1 MSLPVTLNTSECF
14 DDVIALRG
22 ACTAITP
29 TSGLYLDQFGVNL
42 NEINQYIG
50 SEYAKGEDLYEDKKA
65 FSIDLIANIILT
77 ALHPK
82 LKGAS
87 LIDSHRIG
95 YFNDSLVSVSGDA
108 TYNSGGIN
116 IRINNTGSYV
126 QMMIAEISVHLNY
139 TGEVNLYLADLRQNK
154 ILQSFQIQSVAG
166 EYGTIYP
173 QYKIES
179 PRQITDLFLFRDTNS
194 KPSYRTNVN
203 DTDCVS
209 CYPTNRNGMVSAT
222 AAMMNGG
229 VPIIRGN
236 MQGANNTAGI
246 SVVYSLSCNHRS
258 WLCSF
263 SNLLAVPL
271 GYKIAAEIVDYGM
284 NNSTQRINT
293 AKIVDRDVMDK
304 RKAEYEFKFRES
316 LDNVLKNIRYTD
328 NVCFECNK
336 SVANIIALP

>member
-22 ACTAITP
+22 ACTTVTP

-42 NEINQYIG
+42 NELNQYIG
-50 SEYAKGEDLYEDKKA
+50 SEYAKGEDLYEDKKQFA
-65 FSIDLIANIILT
+65 VDLIANIILT

-87 LIDSHRIG
+87 LIDGHRIG
-95 YFNDSLVSVSGDA
+95 FFNDSLDSVSGDA

-116 IRINNTGSYV
+116 IRINNTTSYV
-126 QMMIAEISVHLNY
+126 QMMISEITVHLNY

-179 PRQITDLFLFRDTNS
+179 PRQITDLFLFRDTNG

-203 DTDCVS
+203 DTNCVS

-229 VPIIRGN
+229 VPIIRSN

-246 SVVYSLSCNHRS
+246 SIVYSLGCNHRS

-284 NNSTQRINT
+284 NNSTDRIST
-293 AKIVDRDVMDK
+293 AKIVDRNVMEK
-304 RKAEYEFKFRES
+304 RKAEYEFKFREA

-328 NVCFECNK
+328 NVCFECNR
-336 SVANIIALP
+336 SVANLISLP